1 MPPEEQLQKKK
12 KKKTQKIRGHLES
25 TNGSMVED
33 EALLNY
39 EKPLTVQ
46 ALNLMF
52 QAKQDIF
59 EYPQERPDWKYPYMV
74 RIERHK
80 NQHQLNFYNDLNVT
94 SHFVRET
101 AMQGIYEE
109 DDQYTARNQH

>member
-1 MPPEEQLQKKK
+1 
-12 KKKTQKIRGHLES
+12 
-25 TNGSMVED
+25 MVED

-80 NQHQLNFYNDLNVT
+80 N
-94 SHFVRET
+94 
-101 AMQGIYEE
+101 
-109 DDQYTARNQH
+109 